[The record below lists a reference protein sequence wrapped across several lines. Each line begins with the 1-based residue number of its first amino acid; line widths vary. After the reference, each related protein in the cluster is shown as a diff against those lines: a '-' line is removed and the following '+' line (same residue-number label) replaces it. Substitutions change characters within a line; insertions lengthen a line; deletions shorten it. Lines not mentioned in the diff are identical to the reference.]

1 MKKKWKEIRIL
12 FGICAALGWWGVLY
26 PELTLLPDTYK
37 IVIRDEFSEEE
48 SFSYEWIAEDALYR
62 EILEADAD
70 SIVFKSKLW
79 ESISAL
85 IEKLEK

>member
-37 IVIRDEFSEEE
+37 IVIRDEFSNEEA
-48 SFSYEWIAEDALYR
+48 FCYEWSADDDLYR
-62 EILEADAD
+62 DILEADTD

-79 ESISAL
+79 ESIGAL